1 MDALPPQFCFDV
13 SSRGGGKGGG
23 GGGGGAGGGGE
34 GGGEE
39 GKGGEARADGGWVG
53 LPSTSSTY
61 RRPTQ
66 VLGEQLSASTHHYSM
81 QTDNVHNCIILHNFL
96 LSISRQSPGLDN
108 KNIANKI
115 FE

>member
-13 SSRGGGKGGG
+13 SSRGGGGGG
-23 GGGGGAGGGGE
+23 GDGGGAGGEEGG

-81 QTDNVHNCIILHNFL
+81 QTENVQCT
-96 LSISRQSPGLDN
+96 
-108 KNIANKI
+108 
-115 FE
+115 

>member
-1 MDALPPQFCFDV
+1 MDELPPQFCFDV
-13 SSRGGGKGGG
+13 TSRGGG
-23 GGGGGAGGGGE
+23 GGGGGPGGKEG

-39 GKGGEARADGGWVG
+39 GKVGEARADGGWVG

-81 QTDNVHNCIILHNFL
+81 QTDNVQCTQLYNSTHISNASKKDSFL
-96 LSISRQSPGLDN
+96 LSTVGG
-108 KNIANKI
+108 
-115 FE
+115 

>member
-13 SSRGGGKGGG
+13 SSRGGGGGG
-23 GGGGGAGGGGE
+23 DGGGAGGGGG

-81 QTDNVHNCIILHNFL
+81 QTDNVHNCIILNNFL
-96 LSISRQSPGLDN
+96 LSISRQSSGLDN
-108 KNIANKI
+108 RNIANKI

>member
-13 SSRGGGKGGG
+13 SSRGGGGGG
-23 GGGGGAGGGGE
+23 GDGGGAGGEGG

-81 QTDNVHNCIILHNFL
+81 QTDNVHNCIMLHTYQMHKK
-96 LSISRQSPGLDN
+96 R
-108 KNIANKI
+108 IAS
-115 FE
+115 FCPQLGG

>member
-13 SSRGGGKGGG
+13 SSRGGGGGD
-23 GGGGGAGGGGE
+23 GGGAGGGGG

-96 LSISRQSPGLDN
+96 LSISRQSPVLDN
-108 KNIANKI
+108 RNIANKI